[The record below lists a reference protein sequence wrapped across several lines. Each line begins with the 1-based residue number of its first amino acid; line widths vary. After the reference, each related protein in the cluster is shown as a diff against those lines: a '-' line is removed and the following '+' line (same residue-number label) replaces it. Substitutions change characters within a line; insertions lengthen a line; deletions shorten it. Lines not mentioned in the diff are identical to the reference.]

1 MPDDRPRIDPDP
13 YYDPDYGGVDVKYP
27 VDPVKARGRDR
38 ELVPGPFEG
47 GGFGR
52 RAIEGRLAHDR
63 DRGRGHVLNPREG
76 GPGQRNPG
84 QHERR
89 RHAEV
94 KGNAEV
100 KKASYLMRLLA
111 MGGSGLGLQEQRVLG
126 FVVY

>member
-52 RAIEGRLAHDR
+52 RAIEGGLAHDR
-63 DRGRGHVLNPREG
+63 NMVLNPGQRD
-76 GPGQRNPG
+76 PGQRNPE